1 MEQNGVKLLFQVST
15 DELPKFTPTFD
26 GGGTALVG
34 YNKKHTDTTAG
45 FASGG
50 LWAETP
56 KTLVVPFNS
65 IGNNIP
71 HNNIQPSVASY
82 CWKRTA

>member
-56 KTLVVPFNS
+56 KTWLSPLTL
-65 IGNNIP
+65 
-71 HNNIQPSVASY
+71 SVIIFLTTTSSHL
-82 CWKRTA
+82 

>member
-1 MEQNGVKLLFQVST
+1 MTT

-26 GGGTALVG
+26 GGGTAFVG
-34 YNKKHTDTTAG
+34 NNTKYTETTLG
-45 FASGG
+45 FESDING
-50 LWAETP
+50 LWYEVP
-56 KTLVVPFNS
+56 KTMVAPFNS

-71 HNNIQPSVASY
+71 HNNIQPSTAAY